1 MALGTSWG
9 LSAKSCRHK
18 LPPAVARPVA
28 LYPVCHNT
36 RECGREQD
44 GSGTGSLS
52 QWRAL
57 AWTQD
62 THPPSLSPEWPLLME
77 PGKESP
83 AQRLE

>member
-9 LSAKSCRHK
+9 LSAKSCRPK

-44 GSGTGSLS
+44 GSGTWVFVPVEGFGLD
-52 QWRAL
+52 AG
-57 AWTQD
+57 
-62 THPPSLSPEWPLLME
+62 HPSPLP
-77 PGKESP
+77 
-83 AQRLE
+83 